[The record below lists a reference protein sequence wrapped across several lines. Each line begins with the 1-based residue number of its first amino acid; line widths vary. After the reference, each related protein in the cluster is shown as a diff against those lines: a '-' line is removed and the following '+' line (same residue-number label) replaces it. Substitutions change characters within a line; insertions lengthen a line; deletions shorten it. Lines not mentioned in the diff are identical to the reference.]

1 MSAKLFLCVFTLA
14 LPFPILQHCHAS
26 TNTYKHTGA
35 VKASAAATADIVA
48 WLKKIFAF
56 SLFQSERKRIHTI
69 RMLKYTATNITY
81 TSKHIQTKDKNN
93 NNASISSDFLPLN
106 ASKNNPYIHFAHKN
120 ESAATVCK
128 TINQN
133 NHHNVVLESSS
144 DVDYEIEFK
153 AKELKLYE
161 IERR

>member
-1 MSAKLFLCVFTLA
+1 
-14 LPFPILQHCHAS
+14 
-26 TNTYKHTGA
+26 
-35 VKASAAATADIVA
+35 
-48 WLKKIFAF
+48 
-56 SLFQSERKRIHTI
+56 
-69 RMLKYTATNITY
+69 MLEYTATNITY

-120 ESAATVCK
+120 GSAATVCK